1 MEAIH
6 PTHYLQSTLVTELT
20 TLSVDKMGHDYLQE
34 ENDRAART
42 LPSPQL
48 GTQSVHMTGTRVPWL

>member
-6 PTHYLQSTLVTELT
+6 PTRYLQSTLVTELT

-34 ENDRAART
+34 ENDHAART

-48 GTQSVHMTGTRVPWL
+48 ATSQYT